1 MILSQKAQNKDLRE
15 RAKHY
20 DKMTYEEMRKT
31 GKALMEQNEIN
42 DTFYRSQLGEGT
54 NSAGVSGIMG

>member
-42 DTFYRSQLGEGT
+42 DTFYRSQRG
-54 NSAGVSGIMG
+54 